1 LRIVPAERAFAS
13 SSSRA
18 ESAGAREAYAR
29 RWEQVDSTGRRCDL
43 RSRLVVLA
51 AVLVAAAALVT
62 VGVAATMH
70 ETALPKLKG
79 TIGPGYTISL
89 KNAQGKRVTTL
100 KHGKYTLVVQDKA
113 NIHNFTL
120 NGPGI
125 KNKMITGTSFV
136 GPKTV
141 TVTLK
146 AGKYRYY
153 CTVHPFVT
161 GTFKVT

>member
-1 LRIVPAERAFAS
+1 
-13 SSSRA
+13 
-18 ESAGAREAYAR
+18 
-29 RWEQVDSTGRRCDL
+29 L
-43 RSRLVVLA
+43 RSRLVVLVA
-51 AVLVAAAALVT
+51 LLVAAAALVS
-62 VGVAATMH
+62 VGVAATA
-70 ETALPKLKG
+70 TAVSLPKLHG
-79 TIGPGYTISL
+79 VIGPGYSISL
-89 KNAQGKRVTTL
+89 KDAHGRRVKTL

-125 KNKMITGTSFV
+125 KNKTITGTTFV
-136 GPKTV
+136 GTKTV

-161 GTFKVT
+161 GSFSVT

>member
-1 LRIVPAERAFAS
+1 M
-13 SSSRA
+13 
-18 ESAGAREAYAR
+18 
-29 RWEQVDSTGRRCDL
+29 
-43 RSRLVVLA
+43 RSRLVVLV
-51 AVLVAAAALVT
+51 AVLVAAAGLVSA
-62 VGVAATMH
+62 GVAAIVNSTS
-70 ETALPKLKG
+70 LPKLKG

-89 KNAQGKRVTTL
+89 KDARGRAVKMLR
-100 KHGKYTLVVQDKA
+100 HGKYTLVVSDKA

-146 AGKYRYY
+146 TGKYRYY
-153 CTVHPFVT
+153 CTVHPFVS

>member
-1 LRIVPAERAFAS
+1 
-13 SSSRA
+13 
-18 ESAGAREAYAR
+18 
-29 RWEQVDSTGRRCDL
+29 
-43 RSRLVVLA
+43 
-51 AVLVAAAALVT
+51 VAAGLVS
-62 VGVAATMH
+62 VGVAAIVNSTS
-70 ETALPKLKG
+70 LPKLKG
-79 TIGPGYTISL
+79 SIGPGYTISL
-89 KNAQGKRVTTL
+89 KDARGRAVKMLR
-100 KHGKYTLVVQDKA
+100 HGKYTLVVSDKA

-146 AGKYRYY
+146 TGKYRYY
-153 CTVHPFVT
+153 CTVHPFVS

>member
-1 LRIVPAERAFAS
+1 MN
-13 SSSRA
+13 
-18 ESAGAREAYAR
+18 AGRAR
-29 RWEQVDSTGRRCDL
+29 RMLAGGSRCIRPEGGATL
-43 RSRLVVLA
+43 RSRLVVLV
-51 AVLVAAAALVT
+51 AVLVAAAALVS
-62 VGVAATMH
+62 VGVGATV
-70 ETALPKLKG
+70 TAVSLPKLHG
-79 TIGPGYTISL
+79 VIGPGYSISL
-89 KNAQGKRVTTL
+89 KNAHGKRVTTL

-125 KNKMITGTSFV
+125 KNKMITGTTFV
-136 GPKTV
+136 GTKTV

-146 AGKYRYY
+146 AGKYKYF

>member
-1 LRIVPAERAFAS
+1 MRL
-13 SSSRA
+13 
-18 ESAGAREAYAR
+18 
-29 RWEQVDSTGRRCDL
+29 
-43 RSRLVVLA
+43 RLVALVAVAGLVVVGIAA
-51 AVLVAAAALVT
+51 AVNSMAVT
-62 VGVAATMH
+62 
-70 ETALPKLKG
+70 KLYG
-79 TIGPGYTISL
+79 TVGPGYTISL

-100 KHGKYTLVVQDKA
+100 KHGKYTFVVQDKS

-120 NGPGI
+120 NGPGV

>member
-1 LRIVPAERAFAS
+1 V
-13 SSSRA
+13 
-18 ESAGAREAYAR
+18 G
-29 RWEQVDSTGRRCDL
+29 QVDSTGRRCDL
-43 RSRLVVLA
+43 RSRLVVFA
-51 AVLVAAAALVT
+51 AVVVNAAALVT
-62 VGVAATMH
+62 VGVAATTH

-100 KHGKYTLVVQDKA
+100 KHGKYTFVVQDKS

-120 NGPGI
+120 NGPGV

>member
-1 LRIVPAERAFAS
+1 
-13 SSSRA
+13 
-18 ESAGAREAYAR
+18 
-29 RWEQVDSTGRRCDL
+29 
-43 RSRLVVLA
+43 
-51 AVLVAAAALVT
+51 
-62 VGVAATMH
+62 
-70 ETALPKLKG
+70 
-79 TIGPGYTISL
+79 
-89 KNAQGKRVTTL
+89 VTTL

-125 KNKMITGTSFV
+125 KNKTITGTTFV
-136 GPKTV
+136 GTKTV

-161 GTFKVT
+161 GSFRVT

>member
-1 LRIVPAERAFAS
+1 M
-13 SSSRA
+13 
-18 ESAGAREAYAR
+18 
-29 RWEQVDSTGRRCDL
+29 
-43 RSRLVVLA
+43 RSRLVVLV
-51 AVLVAAAALVT
+51 AVLVAAAGLVS
-62 VGVAATMH
+62 VGVAAIVNSTS
-70 ETALPKLKG
+70 LPKLKG

-89 KNAQGKRVTTL
+89 KDARGRAVKMLR
-100 KHGKYTLVVQDKA
+100 HGKYTLVVSDKA

-146 AGKYRYY
+146 TGKYRYY
-153 CTVHPFVT
+153 CTVHPLVS

>member
-1 LRIVPAERAFAS
+1 M
-13 SSSRA
+13 
-18 ESAGAREAYAR
+18 
-29 RWEQVDSTGRRCDL
+29 
-43 RSRLVVLA
+43 RSRLVVLV
-51 AVLVAAAALVT
+51 AVLVAAAGLVSA
-62 VGVAATMH
+62 GVAAIVNATS
-70 ETALPKLKG
+70 LPKLKG

-89 KNAQGKRVTTL
+89 KDARGRAVKMLRR
-100 KHGKYTLVVQDKA
+100 GKYTLVVSDKA

-146 AGKYRYY
+146 TGKYRYY
-153 CTVHPFVT
+153 CTVHPFVS

>member
-1 LRIVPAERAFAS
+1 M
-13 SSSRA
+13 
-18 ESAGAREAYAR
+18 
-29 RWEQVDSTGRRCDL
+29 
-43 RSRLVVLA
+43 RSRLVVLV
-51 AVLVAAAALVT
+51 AVLVAAAGLVS
-62 VGVAATMH
+62 VGVAAIVN
-70 ETALPKLKG
+70 TASLPKLKG

-89 KNAQGKRVTTL
+89 KDARGRAVKMLR
-100 KHGKYTLVVQDKA
+100 HGKYTLVVSDKA

-146 AGKYRYY
+146 TGKYRYY
-153 CTVHPFVT
+153 CTVHPFVS

>member
-1 LRIVPAERAFAS
+1 M
-13 SSSRA
+13 
-18 ESAGAREAYAR
+18 
-29 RWEQVDSTGRRCDL
+29 
-43 RSRLVVLA
+43 RSRLVVLV
-51 AVLVAAAALVT
+51 AVLVAAAGLVS
-62 VGVAATMH
+62 VGVAAIVNATS
-70 ETALPKLKG
+70 LPKLKG

-89 KNAQGKRVTTL
+89 KDARGRAVKML
-100 KHGKYTLVVQDKA
+100 KHGKYTFVVSDKA

-146 AGKYRYY
+146 TGKYRYY
-153 CTVHPFVT
+153 CTVHPFVS